1 MKKSTFIIV
10 ALLASLFSCNKK
22 DENVQIMSDTMGKGL
37 FVLNEGNFTASNSS
51 LTFIDTETDTVCN
64 NLFFKVNGSPIGDV
78 GQSLTLF
85 DNSLYIV
92 MNNSNYIYKVDAE
105 TMEYQAKLEGFYSP
119 RYMLP
124 VTDTKAYVS
133 DMVATGLW
141 IINPQTMQQVG
152 FIETGSTTE
161 QMVKIDNEVFVTN
174 YSNFYQPGTSD
185 NTLQV
190 IDIEK
195 DSLVTEVP
203 ISREP
208 HNIVVDKHKNV
219 WVLCQGGY
227 DGVMNPSLYCIDH
240 STKKIEN
247 IFNFNA
253 GTDYPMSLAIDPA
266 GETLYYMNGG
276 FGTLDV
282 YRMSIESEALPREAF
297 VKAEGRNFYN
307 VSVSPDNEVF
317 VTDAKSYMENGD
329 VLRYSDSGGLLETY
343 EAGIIPG
350 FMLFNTEAR

>member
-1 MKKSTFIIV
+1 M
-10 ALLASLFSCNKK
+10 
-22 DENVQIMSDTMGKGL
+22 
-37 FVLNEGNFTASNSS
+37 
-51 LTFIDTETDTVCN
+51 
-64 NLFFKVNGSPIGDV
+64 
-78 GQSLTLF
+78 
-85 DNSLYIV
+85 
-92 MNNSNYIYKVDAE
+92 
-105 TMEYQAKLEGFYSP
+105 
-119 RYMLP
+119 
-124 VTDTKAYVS
+124 
-133 DMVATGLW
+133 
-141 IINPQTMQQVG
+141 
-152 FIETGSTTE
+152 
-161 QMVKIDNEVFVTN
+161 
-174 YSNFYQPGTSD
+174 
-185 NTLQV
+185 

-266 GETLYYMNGG
+266 GETLYYINGG

-329 VLRYSDSGGLLETY
+329 VLRYSDSGELLETY